1 MNAKKA
7 KYDTGVNIIGSIPD
21 YADMIRYIASL
32 ESKVQDKEF
41 TFRTSESTRRFRFA
55 IEAYIIK
62 FNNDAHKS
70 LFMNAMADPDLPLQ
84 SKFIIIFWQLTFSDL
99 LFRRITEEVYMKALY
114 MGRANIQGEE
124 ILAFLHYIKQ
134 TEPQNL
140 NWSESTLK
148 VVSGKYL
155 TLLKKLGLAEGT
167 VKKQI
172 RHPVITNDL
181 LAHPI
186 NLGD

>member
-1 MNAKKA
+1 MNTKKA

-55 IEAYIIK
+55 IETYIIK

-70 LFMNAMADPDLPLQ
+70 LFMNAMADPGLPLQ
-84 SKFIIIFWQLTFSDL
+84 SKFIIIFWQLTYSDL

-124 ILAFLHYIKQ
+124 ILA
-134 TEPQNL
+134 
-140 NWSESTLK
+140 
-148 VVSGKYL
+148 
-155 TLLKKLGLAEGT
+155 
-167 VKKQI
+167 
-172 RHPVITNDL
+172 HPTN
-181 LAHPI
+181 PVE
-186 NLGD
+186 